1 MHQGV
6 FLSGILLSSNELLL
20 VTSLISFQC
29 NHGDLASCCN
39 ILRNF
44 VSLTS
49 FLHGK
54 IIIQNWLQ
62 GFFSFFKHSL
72 AYMLMM
78 PTVGY
83 SAHY

>member
-62 GFFSFFKHSL
+62 GFFLIF
-72 AYMLMM
+72 
-78 PTVGY
+78 
-83 SAHY
+83 